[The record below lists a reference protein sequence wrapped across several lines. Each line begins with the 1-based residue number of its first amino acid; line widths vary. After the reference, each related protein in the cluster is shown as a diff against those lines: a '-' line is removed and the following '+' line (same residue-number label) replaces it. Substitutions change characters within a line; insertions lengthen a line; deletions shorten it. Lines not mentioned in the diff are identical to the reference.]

1 MTLQEIGYLVLETI
15 REGNIVDD
23 ERLDMRLIYQWIHS
37 KRAQFMKRA
46 RSTNPNNRLNH
57 NLYQTFTTDV
67 TITDVTAA
75 GNYPY
80 ADATTQS
87 YKIVISDKT
96 IPPILED
103 KSGPVILS
111 IESEDLMKLPF
122 SIVSFDQMKVAGNGR
137 FNSSIIFTSY
147 RDNKLYF
154 TDNDFFDTYDTV
166 IIRAI
171 FEDPTDVGDFT
182 ETSEYPITQ
191 DLVEDIKN
199 AVYDIDAKV
208 FMGSNSDEVND
219 ASGDI

>member
-37 KRAQFMKRA
+37 KRAQFIKRA

-57 NLYQTFTTDV
+57 NLYQSLTTGV
-67 TITDVTAA
+67 TVADVTAA

-87 YKIVISDKT
+87 TKIVVSDET

-122 SIVSFDQMKVAGNGR
+122 SIVSFDHMKVAGNGR
-137 FNSSIIFTSY
+137 FNSGIIFTSY
-147 RDNKLYF
+147 RDNKVYF
-154 TDNDFFDTYDTV
+154 TDNVFFNTYDTV
-166 IIRAI
+166 VIRAI
-171 FEDPTDVGDFT
+171 FEDPTDVEDFT

-199 AVYDIDAKV
+199 AVYTTDIKV
-208 FMGSNSDEVND
+208 FMGSTSDEVND